1 MPVAGIMATIATIIT
16 LMAPVAVIVS
26 TIGGRHA

>member
-1 MPVAGIMATIATIIT
+1 MPVTGIVATVAMIIT
-16 LMAPVAVIVS
+16 LMVPVAVIVS